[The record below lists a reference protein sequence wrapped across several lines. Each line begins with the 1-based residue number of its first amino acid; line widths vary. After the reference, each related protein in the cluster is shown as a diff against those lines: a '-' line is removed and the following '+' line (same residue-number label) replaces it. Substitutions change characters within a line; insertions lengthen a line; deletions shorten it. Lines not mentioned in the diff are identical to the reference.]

1 MDTCIELQNAVESF
15 SDGKKESFN
24 QIYDLS
30 YRYLHTCVIHVVKD
44 EDIAMD
50 VLQETYLE
58 ISKSIVQLKNKE
70 GFLNWTA
77 TIANRKSY
85 AYLRKRKDTLLFA
98 DNEEDESDDFFEN
111 IADNEEFIPETV
123 LQNREKQRLIKEI
136 IDDLTDIQR
145 FCVIGYYFNEQ
156 KQDEIAE
163 ELSIPV
169 NTVKSHLNRAKAKI
183 KEAVVD
189 LDEKKGTRLYS
200 MAPFMLLFFKEEVK
214 ACVLKPMAATVALEV
229 GAKATSGNL
238 SGLIKDVIAK
248 AKSLWTK
255 SATAVKVKVAAG
267 ATVGA
272 VTVGGVAAGLSGLSG
287 QPEGEKISL
296 EFKNFLDQIIEICED
311 GNYEQLPDLDD
322 EWAALWEQWEILD
335 VEWDDDTENLR
346 FHQNGVIYDKFY
358 NENQEIINN
367 CFYNGKD
374 VFLEKDY
381 TGYGMGINNNEL
393 ALGYFKDGKAEG
405 ELTTLLIDNEGIGI
419 GTVYSDKIELY
430 TLYYVTKMHIEDG
443 SIIGNVET
451 TGYYNYREKDRY
463 EGTVSLVGA
472 SDRPTRWEG
481 YAFTDQVTWSIYFY
495 DNSNGADPLRNEYVC
510 VLYMNDQ
517 GLIDKTRHVIE
528 NDTIMDLNSGYPVY
542 LTGDR
547 PQGEMFDNIFVS
559 MVYFDVG
566 DDLKQGYNM
575 PVKEIVTPVTER
587 VETTETN
594 IEADSEATT
603 ETIAETDS
611 EATTD
616 SNLTIVFNGDS
627 YSAEEK
633 EYEEIYITYEDME
646 PTLMYATRYTE
657 VYPDLNASEGVLR
670 MDGCLF
676 EGDEITIDGKGTFD
690 GVEYYRIKR
699 PDDCFNP
706 YHSIVPADALSLE
719 KTSNK

>member
-296 EFKNFLDQIIEICED
+296 EFKNFLDQIIEICEE
-311 GNYEQLPDLDD
+311 GNYEQLSDLDD
-322 EWAALWEQWEILD
+322 EWAALWEQWEDNDAESI
-335 VEWDDDTENLR
+335 R
-346 FHQNGVIYDKFY
+346 FYQTGAPFDKFY

-374 VFLEKDY
+374 AFLQKNY
-381 TGYGMGINNNEL
+381 TGYGVGINNNEL

-405 ELTTLLIDNEGIGI
+405 ELTTLLISDMSI
-419 GTVYSDKIELY
+419 TYSDGDCEMY
-430 TLYYVTKMHIEDG
+430 TLYDVTKMNIEDG
-443 SIIGNVET
+443 SIIGNVEMT
-451 TGYYNYREKDRY
+451 SYYDYQKSDRF
-463 EGTVSLVGA
+463 EGSVSLVGYY
-472 SDRPTRWEG
+472 DTPRRWEG
-481 YAFTDQVTWSIYFY
+481 YAFTDKVTWTMY
-495 DNSNGADPLRNEYVC
+495 DYYNSNRPDGLPIEVDRVF
-510 VLYMNDQ
+510 YMNEQ
-517 GLIDKTRHVIE
+517 GMIDKNRHVIE
-528 NDTIMDLNSGYPVY
+528 NDTIIDVKSGYPIY
-542 LTGDR
+542 LIGDR
-547 PQGEMFDNIFVS
+547 PQGSMFDNIFVS

-566 DDLKQGYNM
+566 NEMKQGYNM
-575 PVKEIVTPVTER
+575 PVKETVTPVTER

-646 PTLMYATRYTE
+646 PTKMYATRYTE

-676 EGDEITIDGKGTFD
+676 EGDEITINGKGTFD

-699 PDDCFNP
+699 PDNCFNP
-706 YHSIVPADALSLE
+706 YHSIVLANALSLE
-719 KTSNK
+719 KNN